1 MSKQLIQ
8 SVKGTRDFY
17 PEDMAFRNWLYSK
30 MRKASELYG
39 YQEYD
44 GPEIE
49 YLDLYAGKTSE
60 EILKEQAFTL
70 KDRDDR
76 TLMLRPEL
84 TPTFARMVAQKSQ
97 QLLKPIRWW
106 MIGRAWRYEK
116 PQRGRGREFFQWEVN
131 ILGPE
136 TPEADA
142 EVLAVI
148 GTFFKEVGLTTD
160 EVVVRVNDR
169 SYFEQIIKENGIDT
183 EKYLP
188 LLRIIDRKEK
198 ISGDEFN
205 NLLAEE
211 GLSGEQIEGLNRYFD
226 DKDFS
231 KAPWLS
237 KVFES
242 LEKYG
247 DISKYFVY
255 DPIIAR
261 GLDYY
266 TRTVFEAWDKT
277 GNLKRAIFGGGR
289 FDNLTATIGGDR
301 VPGVGY
307 AVGDMGITEVLQQF
321 GKVPVLTPSTATV
334 LVSVFNPE
342 MMGESLK
349 ISASLRAAGVSCEC
363 WTDGDTKLEKQL
375 KYADQK
381 GIKYIVIAGPD
392 EFSRGEVF
400 VKNLAER
407 SQENISIEKLSE
419 FFRSKN

>member
-17 PEDMAFRNWLYSK
+17 PEDITFRNWLYSK
-30 MRKASELYG
+30 MKKSSELYG

-84 TPTFARMVAQKSQ
+84 TPTFARMVAQKSRE
-97 QLLKPIRWW
+97 LLKPIRWW
-106 MIGRAWRYEK
+106 MFGRAWRYEK
-116 PQRGRGREFFQWEVN
+116 PQRGRGREFFQWELN

-148 GTFFKEVGLTTD
+148 GTFFKEVGLTSD
-160 EVVVRVNDR
+160 EIVVRVNDR
-169 SYFEQIIKENGIDT
+169 SYFEQVIRENGISD

-198 ISGDEFN
+198 ISGEEFN
-205 NLLAEE
+205 TLLTAE
-211 GLSGEQIEGLNRYFD
+211 GLTGEQVSALNNYFD
-226 DKDFS
+226 SPDYS

-237 KVFES
+237 NVFAA
-242 LEKYG
+242 LDLYG
-247 DISKYFVY
+247 DIRQYFVY

-277 GNLKRAIFGGGR
+277 RNLKRAVFGGGR

-307 AVGDMGITEVLQQF
+307 AVGDMGITEILQQF
-321 GKVPVLTPSTATV
+321 GKVPDLKAEIAKV
-334 LVSVFNPE
+334 LVSVFSAEFMN
-342 MMGESLK
+342 ESLK
-349 ISASLRAAGVSCEC
+349 VAAKLRENGVSVEC
-363 WTDGDTKLEKQL
+363 WPDGDTKLEKQL

-381 GIKYIVIAGPD
+381 NIQYVVILGSD
-392 EFSRGEVF
+392 EVSNGTVVLKDMMNKTQDAVTIDEL
-400 VKNLAER
+400 VKRL
-407 SQENISIEKLSE
+407 
-419 FFRSKN
+419 

>member
-1 MSKQLIQ
+1 MSNQLIQ

-17 PEDMAFRNWLYSK
+17 PEDMAIRNWLYSK
-30 MRKASELYG
+30 MKKASELFG

-84 TPTFARMVAQKSQ
+84 TPTFARMVAQKSRE
-97 QLLKPIRWW
+97 LLKPIRWW
-106 MIGRAWRYEK
+106 MFGRAWRYEK
-116 PQRGRGREFFQWEVN
+116 PQRGRGREFFQWELN

-148 GTFFKEVGLTTD
+148 GKFFQELNLTSD
-160 EVVVRVNDR
+160 EIAVRVNDR
-169 SYFEQIIKENGIDT
+169 SYFEQIIRENNISED
-183 EKYLP
+183 KYLP

-205 NLLAEE
+205 SLLSGE
-211 GLSGEQIEGLNRYFD
+211 GLSSEQIVALNNYFNNPD
-226 DKDFS
+226 YS
-231 KAPWLS
+231 NAPWLS
-237 KVFES
+237 KVFAALES
-242 LEKYG
+242 YG
-247 DISKYFVY
+247 EVRKYFVY

-307 AVGDMGITEVLQQF
+307 AVGDMGITEILQQF
-321 GKVPVLTPSTATV
+321 GKVPDLKASTAKV
-334 LVSVFNPE
+334 LVSVFSSELSN
-342 MMGESLK
+342 ESLK
-349 ISASLRAAGVSCEC
+349 VASLLRDNNISCEC
-363 WTDGDTKLEKQL
+363 WADSDTKLEKQL

-381 GIKYIVIAGPD
+381 GIRYVLILGSDEIAK
-392 EFSRGEVF
+392 GEVV
-400 VKNLAER
+400 VKDLIER
-407 SQENISIEKLSE
+407 SQKSLSLLDALNI
-419 FFRSKN
+419 FKN

>member
-1 MSKQLIQ
+1 MSNQLIQ

-17 PEDMAFRNWLYSK
+17 PEDMAIRNWLYSK
-30 MRKASELYG
+30 MKKASELFG

-84 TPTFARMVAQKSQ
+84 TPTFARMVAQKSRE
-97 QLLKPIRWW
+97 LLKPIRWW
-106 MIGRAWRYEK
+106 MFGRAWRYEK
-116 PQRGRGREFFQWEVN
+116 PQRGRGREFFQWELN

-148 GTFFKEVGLTTD
+148 GKFFQELNLTSD
-160 EVVVRVNDR
+160 EIAVRVNDR
-169 SYFEQIIKENGIDT
+169 SYFEQIIRENNISED
-183 EKYLP
+183 KYLP

-205 NLLAEE
+205 SLLSGE
-211 GLSGEQIEGLNRYFD
+211 GLSSEQIVALNNYFNNPD
-226 DKDFS
+226 YS
-231 KAPWLS
+231 NAPWLS
-237 KVFES
+237 KVFAA

-289 FDNLTATIGGDR
+289 FDNLTATIGGER

-307 AVGDMGITEVLQQF
+307 AVGDMGITEILEQF
-321 GKVPVLTPSTATV
+321 GKVPELKAATATV
-334 LVSVFNPE
+334 LVSVFNTE

-349 ISASLRAAGVSCEC
+349 ISAALRAAGTSCEC

-392 EFSRGEVF
+392 EFSRGEVV
-400 VKNLAER
+400 VKNLSER
-407 SQENISIEKLSE
+407 SQENIKVEELVE
-419 FFRSKN
+419 FFNK